1 MKKGLMA
8 GLTMGAIMLTSVC
21 SAMTM
26 QAPQKIGEISL
37 LPMGWYE
44 VKGATTHE
52 GVPFKNVRYLTS
64 YPSLRTGNGS
74 KIFDKGV
81 ACFGNGEDCI
91 YVHYDAR
98 DGRATYLPNKSNSFV
113 SKIGGKDFTNSIDI
127 TVSVMTHINCIKTD
141 SDETMY
147 LLVNED
153 AGCVTGITY
162 TLIGKR
168 SDGSYVKYFDT
179 YDIIGRYYANKREVR
194 MQNIKVEGD
203 KIICNYCVTRYG
215 YVGQN
220 YQKTYEGYGKLCFK
234 WDDEAKWFGVENNT
248 L

>member
-8 GLTMGAIMLTSVC
+8 GLTMGTIMITSVC

-26 QAPQKIGEISL
+26 QAPQKIGKISL
-37 LPMGWYE
+37 PPMGWYE

-52 GVPFKNVRYLTS
+52 GVPFKNVRYLMS

-98 DGRATYLPNKSNSFV
+98 DGRASYLPNRNNSFV
-113 SKIGGKDFTNSIDI
+113 SKIGGKDVNNTIDI
-127 TVSVMTHINCIKTD
+127 TVTCATNINCIKTD
-141 SDETMY
+141 TDEKMY

-153 AGCVTGITY
+153 AGDVTGITY

-203 KIICNYCVTRYG
+203 EIICNYCVTRYG

>member
-1 MKKGLMA
+1 MKRLTWLMA
-8 GLTMGAIMLTSVC
+8 VLTIMTTSVC
-21 SAMTM
+21 SAMQM
-26 QAPQKIGEISL
+26 QQPVEIGAVSL
-37 LPMGWYE
+37 LPMGYYE
-44 VKGATTHE
+44 VKGATAHE
-52 GVPFKNVRYLTS
+52 GVPFKNVKYLMS
-64 YPSLRTGNGS
+64 YPSLRMGNGS

-153 AGCVTGITY
+153 ASGLTGITY
-162 TLIGKR
+162 TLIGRR

-179 YDIIGRYYANKREVR
+179 DDIIGRYYAKKREIK
-194 MQNIKVEGD
+194 MQSIKIEND
-203 KIICNYCVTRYG
+203 EIICDYTVNRYG
-215 YVGQN
+215 YVGPN
-220 YQKTYEGYGKLCFK
+220 YRKTYEGYGRLCFK
-234 WDDEAKWFGVENNT
+234 WDDKAKWFGVANKT
-248 L
+248 W